1 LANVIDGRA
10 GADGMSGNGGDD
22 RYIVDDMGDEVYEDP
37 GMGIDTV
44 ESSVSFTLLDDV
56 EHLTLTGTAA
66 INGTGNAAGNALT
79 GNSAA
84 NTLTGNAGNDTLDG
98 GAGNDSLVGGA
109 GDDTYLVDST
119 TDMVT
124 ESSNNGN
131 DIVRSTA
138 TFTLGANV
146 EQLVLLGTAAVNAT
160 GNSANNVLTGN
171 SAANVLNGGS
181 GADTMAGGAGGDSYT
196 VDNAGDVVTELASE
210 GVDTVN
216 SSVTYTLGANVENLT
231 LTGSTAING
240 TGNSAANVL
249 TGNSAANV
257 LTGGAGDDTY
267 IVGTGDS
274 VVENAGEGIDAVQ
287 SGVTWTLATNVESL
301 VLTGTGAINGTGNA
315 ANNNLTGNSGAN
327 RLDGGA
333 GTDSMAG
340 GGGNDSYVVDN
351 AGDSLTELAAGGTDT
366 VESSV
371 TWVLAAEFE
380 NLTLTGSGAINGTGN
395 ALVNT
400 LRGNGGANRLDG
412 GTGAD
417 SMTGGAGNDTFV
429 VDNTGDTTVEA
440 ASGGS
445 DTVEASVTWTLA
457 TEVENLTLTGTSA
470 INGTGN
476 GLANT
481 LRGNAAN
488 NALNGGAG
496 NDTMI
501 GGAGDDTYTVDSASD
516 VITELTGEGTDS
528 VNSSVTYTLAANVE
542 RLTLTGTT
550 AINGTGNT
558 GDNQLTGNS
567 ANNNLSGG
575 AGNDSID
582 GGTGNDTMVGGAGND
597 TFVVNIA
604 TDVVTEL
611 PNEGT
616 DTVQSSVTL
625 TLAANVENL
634 TLTGTT
640 AINGTGN
647 TLANVLIGNS
657 AVNTL
662 TGGDGNDTLDGGAGN
677 DSLVGGLGND
687 TYVVDSASDTINEA
701 ASAGTDTVQ
710 SSVTLTLTSTNL
722 ENLTLLGS
730 AVINGTGNVNANV
743 LTGSG
748 GNNTLAGLEGAD
760 TYDGGAGND
769 TLTDSSTSSSDI
781 YRWGTGQG
789 SDAINDAGGSADRIE
804 LAAGIVQSQVSLA
817 RSGNH
822 LVVRI
827 TGSTDTLTVNN
838 WYAAS
843 ANKVEEI
850 RLADGSVISLGTAA
864 PLSLAMPSRAW
875 AQIRRPHDELQAGIG
890 LQRAAAAYSPVDG
903 DRAAQSLVQA
913 MAQFGATQAPL
924 SPNAKRW
931 FMDDRRIDMAS
942 PL

>member
-1 LANVIDGRA
+1 
-10 GADGMSGNGGDD
+10 
-22 RYIVDDMGDEVYEDP
+22 
-37 GMGIDTV
+37 
-44 ESSVSFTLLDDV
+44 
-56 EHLTLTGTAA
+56 
-66 INGTGNAAGNALT
+66 
-79 GNSAA
+79 
-84 NTLTGNAGNDTLDG
+84 
-98 GAGNDSLVGGA
+98 
-109 GDDTYLVDST
+109 
-119 TDMVT
+119 
-124 ESSNNGN
+124 
-131 DIVRSTA
+131 
-138 TFTLGANV
+138 
-146 EQLVLLGTAAVNAT
+146 
-160 GNSANNVLTGN
+160 
-171 SAANVLNGGS
+171 
-181 GADTMAGGAGGDSYT
+181 
-196 VDNAGDVVTELASE
+196 
-210 GVDTVN
+210 
-216 SSVTYTLGANVENLT
+216 
-231 LTGSTAING
+231 
-240 TGNSAANVL
+240 
-249 TGNSAANV
+249 
-257 LTGGAGDDTY
+257 
-267 IVGTGDS
+267 
-274 VVENAGEGIDAVQ
+274 
-287 SGVTWTLATNVESL
+287 
-301 VLTGTGAINGTGNA
+301 
-315 ANNNLTGNSGAN
+315 
-327 RLDGGA
+327 
-333 GTDSMAG
+333 
-340 GGGNDSYVVDN
+340 
-351 AGDSLTELAAGGTDT
+351 
-366 VESSV
+366 
-371 TWVLAAEFE
+371 
-380 NLTLTGSGAINGTGN
+380 
-395 ALVNT
+395 
-400 LRGNGGANRLDG
+400 
-412 GTGAD
+412 
-417 SMTGGAGNDTFV
+417 MTGGAGNDTYV
-429 VDNTGDTTVEA
+429 VDNTGDRTTEA
-440 ASGGS
+440 AGGGS
-445 DTVEASVTWTLA
+445 DTIEASVTWTLA

-488 NALNGGAG
+488 NALSGGAG

-528 VNSSVTYTLAANVE
+528 VNSGVTFTLAANVE

-575 AGNDSID
+575 AGNDTLN

-611 PNEGT
+611 ANEGT

-730 AVINGTGNVNANV
+730 AAINGTGNANANV
-743 LTGSG
+743 LTGNG
-748 GNNTLAGLEGAD
+748 GTNTLAGLEGAD
-760 TYDGGAGND
+760 TYDGGDGND